1 MRPACHGRNQRR
13 IEATVT
19 VPWKTWARLPNLV
32 ATVREFF
39 RAKMV
44 RSTSFLRL

>member
-1 MRPACHGRNQRR
+1 M
-13 IEATVT
+13 T
-19 VPWKTWARLPNLV
+19 VPWKTERRSSNLV

-39 RAKMV
+39 EALFV